1 MEKNGEQG
9 GESSVCNLLD
19 SEMFVLLI
27 SEIFFIF
34 QKVLILKVLLMQ
46 KMILVLEMF
55 VLLMWEMFV
64 CVGDVCAFNVGHS
77 DCFLSSNEEANSWME
92 FLVES

>member
-1 MEKNGEQG
+1 
-9 GESSVCNLLD
+9 
-19 SEMFVLLI
+19 
-27 SEIFFIF
+27 
-34 QKVLILKVLLMQ
+34 MQ
-46 KMILVLEMF
+46 KMILILEMF

>member
-1 MEKNGEQG
+1 MTGFSCDDDRVSKKLCCLRFRCKTGGKEQEIARGLISVEKNGEQG

-55 VLLMWEMFV
+55 VLL
-64 CVGDVCAFNVGHS
+64 N
-77 DCFLSSNEEANSWME
+77 
-92 FLVES
+92 